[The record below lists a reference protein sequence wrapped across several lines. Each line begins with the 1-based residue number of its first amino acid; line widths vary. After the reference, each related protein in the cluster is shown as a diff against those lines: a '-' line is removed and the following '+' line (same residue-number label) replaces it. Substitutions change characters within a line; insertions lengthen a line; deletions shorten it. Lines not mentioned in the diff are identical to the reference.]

1 MSFKDLLLA
10 MHGMTMVLIPGLTF
24 VLIHCKNYFV
34 KTMMIEGTTVLSFI
48 EQVIDEI
55 KNTIIINQHLTIDQ
69 ASRDT
74 CVLANKYQF
83 IFIHLLANIWF

>member
-1 MSFKDLLLA
+1 
-10 MHGMTMVLIPGLTF
+10 
-24 VLIHCKNYFV
+24 
-34 KTMMIEGTTVLSFI
+34 MIEGTTVLRFI

-55 KNTIIINQHLTIDQ
+55 KNTIIINQHLTIHQ

-83 IFIHLLANIWF
+83 IFIHL